1 MNGLKTLLSIKVSM
15 DVRSIEVIELLYK
28 LKGDAYISLA
38 TLMLP
43 VQRHYIEARIAEI
56 DIAIEKLMHIW
67 VPTKSDD

>member
-1 MNGLKTLLSIKVSM
+1 
-15 DVRSIEVIELLYK
+15 
-28 LKGDAYISLA
+28 
-38 TLMLP
+38 MLP